1 MSLIGS
7 DHPYFE
13 FVAAPAPTIDDLGY
27 ATVNMSYAAFCA
39 AIDEPD
45 GDYAR
50 DKYAAFKALGK
61 AFSALGWSEA
71 TITRVVSAYKASR
84 S

>member
-1 MSLIGS
+1 MNLNERLELTPSIS
-7 DHPYFE
+7 
-13 FVAAPAPTIDDLGY
+13 DLGY
-27 ATVNMSYAAFCA
+27 ASVNMSYADFCA

-61 AFSALGWSEA
+61 AFNALGWSE
-71 TITRVVSAYKASR
+71 TTLNRVVSAHMANPS
-84 S
+84 